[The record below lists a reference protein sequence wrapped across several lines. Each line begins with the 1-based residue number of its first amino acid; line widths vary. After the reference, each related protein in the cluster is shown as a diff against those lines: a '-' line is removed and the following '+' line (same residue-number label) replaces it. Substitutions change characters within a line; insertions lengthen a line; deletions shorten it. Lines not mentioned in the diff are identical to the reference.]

1 MELEYHINS
10 FDEYIKTVSDIA
22 HPFSGDLPYG
32 VKLLYRG
39 QENCDWSLLPKVA
52 RGKESEVW
60 VALLDYERNLI
71 ELAKNKF
78 PDVFKQDMQP
88 VDLLALLQHYGLPTR
103 LLDVSANP
111 LVALFFACQGEDEKD
126 GEVIIFKKNIH
137 HNAVYPI
144 TNGIADSYRLAEY
157 GEISLDSFLNL
168 VKKQPYS
175 AEHYNI
181 FSNGEKRQSFN
192 SNYVQGVCKELVFV
206 QSKEVSIRQ
215 KIQQGE
221 FILFPNKIENRLG
234 DELWFINMI
243 DEIPKDKEHI
253 YSRIIIN
260 ADSKKEIRK
269 QLSIFGINKGTLFAD
284 NIDAVMEYITL
295 DVSRLTNL
303 HK

>member
-1 MELEYHINS
+1 MELESRINS
-10 FDEYIKTVSDIA
+10 FEEYIKIVSDLA
-22 HPFSGDLPYG
+22 HPFAGDLPYG
-32 VKLLYRG
+32 IKLLYRG

-52 RGKESEVW
+52 RGKESEIW

-126 GEVIIFKKNIH
+126 GEVTILKKDIH

-157 GEISLDSFLNL
+157 GKISLDSFLNL

-175 AEHYNI
+175 AEHYNL
-181 FSNGEKRQSFN
+181 FSMGNDQKDFN
-192 SNYVQGVCKELVFV
+192 SNYVKGVCEKLIFV

-221 FILFPNKIENRLG
+221 FILFPNKIENRF
-234 DELWFINMI
+234 DNEPYFINMI

-260 ADSKKEIRK
+260 SDSKKEIRK
-269 QLSIFGINKGTLFAD
+269 QLSIFGVNKGTLFAD
-284 NIDAVMEYITL
+284 NIDAVMEYITS

-303 HK
+303 HR